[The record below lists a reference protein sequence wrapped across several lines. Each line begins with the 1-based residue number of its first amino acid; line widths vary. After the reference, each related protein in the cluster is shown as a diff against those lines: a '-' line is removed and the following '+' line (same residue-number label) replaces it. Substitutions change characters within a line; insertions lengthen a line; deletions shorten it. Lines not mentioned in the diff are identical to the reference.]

1 MTTNEQPQYVT
12 ESFQRARKKLTP
24 EVAGLSIVETYTMVW
39 LCLDKLADFRS
50 PAWFGYALIN
60 SPTFA
65 ARDGWPNGP
74 AGRSISWSVGVSTD
88 RSNPQCARA
97 AQT

>member
-50 PAWFGYALIN
+50 PEWMAKW
-60 SPTFA
+60 
-65 ARDGWPNGP
+65 ARRQVDILER
-74 AGRSISWSVGVSTD
+74 GRVH
-88 RSNPQCARA
+88 
-97 AQT
+97 